1 MLRLLPSLLQGVSS
15 LEGIKLLKVSRAY
28 VTCACACTCACECR
42 GACASRSEIRVA
54 CWHSAQTQTCNNGVG
69 ALFCFNTVRS
79 QPLTHLVVQAYVF
92 REHALAC
99 RQSRGS

>member
-42 GACASRSEIRVA
+42 ARGLRKPLGDQSSLLALGADPNLQQWCRGLI
-54 CWHSAQTQTCNNGVG
+54 
-69 ALFCFNTVRS
+69 LF
-79 QPLTHLVVQAYVF
+79 
-92 REHALAC
+92 
-99 RQSRGS
+99 

>member
-1 MLRLLPSLLQGVSS
+1 MCMRMHMHVHVSV
-15 LEGIKLLKVSRAY
+15 EGLVR
-28 VTCACACTCACECR
+28 
-42 GACASRSEIRVA
+42 CASRSEIRVA